1 MYKKLVNFIKNNM
14 ESNTEQFSMR
24 IPKDLK
30 KYLEKNTKGLKLP
43 LPDYVRAIMT
53 YAILPEI
60 LESELKKVA
69 CEWITKQG
77 KSSIEVH
84 FDTKMKKLREILDLT
99 SYALN
104 ETERL
109 QQKFIDAEVEY
120 MNNINSQL
128 H

>member
-1 MYKKLVNFIKNNM
+1 M

-30 KYLEKNTKGLKLP
+30 KYLEKNAKSLKLP
-43 LPDYVRAIMT
+43 LPDYVRAIMA

-60 LESELKKVA
+60 LESALKKVA

-84 FDTKMKKLREILDLT
+84 VDAKVKKLTEILDLT

>member
-1 MYKKLVNFIKNNM
+1 MYKKLAKFIKNNM
-14 ESNTEQFSMR
+14 ESNTELFSMR

-30 KYLEKNTKGLKLP
+30 KYLEKKAKSLKLP
-43 LPDYVRAIMT
+43 LPDYLRAIMA
-53 YAILPEI
+53 YAILPEV
-60 LESELKKVA
+60 LESDLRKVA

-84 FDTKMKKLREILDLT
+84 FDTKVKKLTEILDLT

>member
-1 MYKKLVNFIKNNM
+1 MYKKLAKFIKNNM

-30 KYLEKNTKGLKLP
+30 KYLEIKAKSLKLP
-43 LPDYVRAIMT
+43 FPDYVRAIMA

-60 LESELKKVA
+60 LESDLRKVA
-69 CEWITKQG
+69 CEWITKLG

-84 FDTKMKKLREILDLT
+84 FDTKVKKLTEILDLT